1 MLQRIQRI
9 RCTKPTF
16 EERRMIMTMKDYIRI
31 CKIIYKYKK
40 YIQKSTLE
48 ERRMHR
54 RHLLM
59 FSHRNSARLC
69 GKNQRIILGNI
80 SIIVKWFLLLSFF
93 TYWGHF
99 LLQSGLLRSSST
111 ASTPWLDVIHY
122 VQSLEATLF
131 NTFAMYSGSPR
142 ITMSIRSACLEFF
155 PHSSF
160 STFF

>member
-16 EERRMIMTMKDYIRI
+16 EERRMIMTMKDYIQI

-69 GKNQRIILGNI
+69 GKNQRISLGNI
-80 SIIVKWFLLLSFF
+80 SIIVIKEISLVVFL
-93 TYWGHF
+93 H
-99 LLQSGLLRSSST
+99 LLRT
-111 ASTPWLDVIHY
+111 LP
-122 VQSLEATLF
+122 ATKW
-131 NTFAMYSGSPR
+131 TFEKF
-142 ITMSIRSACLEFF
+142 L
-155 PHSSF
+155 SSF
-160 STFF
+160 HSLVRYYPLCT

>member
-1 MLQRIQRI
+1 MLQRIQRK

-59 FSHRNSARLC
+59 FSHRNSARL
-69 GKNQRIILGNI
+69 GRRYQRISLGNI
-80 SIIVKWFLLLSFF
+80 SIIVKRFLWLS
-93 TYWGHF
+93 
-99 LLQSGLLRSSST
+99 
-111 ASTPWLDVIHY
+111 
-122 VQSLEATLF
+122 
-131 NTFAMYSGSPR
+131 SP
-142 ITMSIRSACLEFF
+142 TEDTSCNKVDS
-155 PHSSF
+155 
-160 STFF
+160 

>member
-16 EERRMIMTMKDYIRI
+16 EERRMIMTMKDYIQI
-31 CKIIYKYKK
+31 CKIIYKYKKNKK

-69 GKNQRIILGNI
+69 GNNQRIILGNI
-80 SIIVKWFLLLSFF
+80 SIIVK
-93 TYWGHF
+93 
-99 LLQSGLLRSSST
+99 
-111 ASTPWLDVIHY
+111 
-122 VQSLEATLF
+122 
-131 NTFAMYSGSPR
+131 
-142 ITMSIRSACLEFF
+142 
-155 PHSSF
+155 
-160 STFF
+160 